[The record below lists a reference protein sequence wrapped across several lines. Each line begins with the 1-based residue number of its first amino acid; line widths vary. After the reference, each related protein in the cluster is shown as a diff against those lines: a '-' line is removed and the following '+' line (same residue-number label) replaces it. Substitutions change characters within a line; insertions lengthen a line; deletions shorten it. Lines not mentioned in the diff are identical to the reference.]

1 MSESE
6 VHPAIIVDDI
16 LRSGKAIQE
25 TFDLCKEIG
34 AEVVGCGVIAKFSD
48 APNDFEGIPVKSLMD
63 FDVNFYDTEQ
73 EWSSSRSASEATE
86 EKVRF

>member
-1 MSESE
+1 M
-6 VHPAIIVDDI
+6 
-16 LRSGKAIQE
+16 
-25 TFDLCKEIG
+25 
-34 AEVVGCGVIAKFSD
+34 VGCGVIAKFSD